1 MKPIFSYD
9 DFEITKVECTKTKWV
24 KEKNKH
30 IQLKKPQI
38 KKGETI
44 KCSVY
49 DLVDLIETL
58 RFHSDEHCNYYSDD
72 NYLEV
77 KFKLTTNYWNQF
89 IFRQSDILGL
99 P

>member
-9 DFEITKVECTKTKWV
+9 DFEITKVECTKRKWDSK
-24 KEKNKH
+24 KEKS
-30 IQLKKPQI
+30 ITLKKPYI

-44 KCSVY
+44 KCNVY

-58 RFHSDEHCNYYSDD
+58 RFHSDEHCHHYGDD

-77 KFKLTTNYWNQF
+77 KFKLTTEY
-89 IFRQSDILGL
+89 
-99 P
+99 

>member
-9 DFEITKVECTKTKWV
+9 DLEITKVECIKSKWDNK
-24 KEKNKH
+24 KEKSIK
-30 IQLKKPQI
+30 LKKPYI

-44 KCSVY
+44 KCNVY

-77 KFKLTTNYWNQF
+77 KFKLTTNY
-89 IFRQSDILGL
+89 
-99 P
+99 